1 MADLPIDLKDVEATL
16 FDFNTGE
23 QLAAGRADITFTRE
37 TDRLRVKRNLFE
49 GEFRPSSADEM
60 DYVEKRLI
68 AALSQGAPAM
78 TLWVEYG
85 GETWSFVVKLSLFTV
100 TGFPFTGRAEPK
112 LV

>member
-1 MADLPIDLKDVEATL
+1 MADLPVELRDVEATL

-23 QLAAGRADITFTRE
+23 QLAAGRADVTFTRE
-37 TDRLRVKRNLFE
+37 TDRLRVQRNLFE
-49 GEFRPSSADEM
+49 GEFRPASADEL
-60 DYVEKRLI
+60 DYVEKRLL

-85 GETWSFVVKLSLFTV
+85 GETWAFVVKLSLFSETA
-100 TGFPFTGRAEPK
+100 FPFTGRAEPK